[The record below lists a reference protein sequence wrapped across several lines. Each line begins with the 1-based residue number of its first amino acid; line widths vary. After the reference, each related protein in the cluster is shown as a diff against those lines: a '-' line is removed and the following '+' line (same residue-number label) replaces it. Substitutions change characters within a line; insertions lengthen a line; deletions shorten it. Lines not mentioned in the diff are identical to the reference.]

1 MKTIRHHVGTIVL
14 VLWLLGVLGIIDFR
28 LCVGL
33 AGTCSVSTTVPAANA
48 LMTSMPS
55 AQAAR

>member
-14 VLWLLGVLGIIDFR
+14 VLWVLGLLGVIDFR

-33 AGTCSVSTTVPAANA
+33 VGSCTAPAAGA
-48 LMTSMPS
+48 RTTSLPI
-55 AQAAR
+55 AQESP

>member
-33 AGTCSVSTTVPAANA
+33 AGTCSASAASPAANA
-48 LMTSMPS
+48 HM
-55 AQAAR
+55 AALTAAPEAR

>member
-14 VLWLLGVLGIIDFR
+14 ILWVLGLIGIIDFR

-33 AGTCSVSTTVPAANA
+33 AGTCSAPSSTPAVNA
-48 LMTSMPS
+48 LMTTLSPV
-55 AQAAR
+55 QAAH

>member
-33 AGTCSVSTTVPAANA
+33 AGTCSAPTAAPEVNA
-48 LMTSMPS
+48 HMATLTSM
-55 AQAAR
+55 QGTR